1 MKEESDM
8 VPRGNAAT
16 PQLAALAG
24 RVRDIARRAA
34 SQSWE
39 GWSEEDTAVLEA
51 AAREIEVIEESLKA
65 GMEDA
70 FQLGRKYGKNENVLS
85 RLDLQIAR
93 VRDRVASAAWR
104 GSSPA
109 TARSNGKLDP
119 P

>member
-24 RVRDIARRAA
+24 RVRDIARRARGR
-34 SQSWE
+34 SWE
-39 GWSEEDTAVLEA
+39 GWTEEDTGILEA
-51 AAREIEVIEESLKA
+51 AAREIEIVEQSLRT

-70 FQLGRKYGKNENVLS
+70 FQLGRKYGKNEDVLS
-85 RLDLQIAR
+85 RLNLEIAR
-93 VRDRVASAAWR
+93 VTDRMARAAWR
-104 GSSPA
+104 GASPA
-109 TARSNGKLDP
+109 EARPNGKLDP